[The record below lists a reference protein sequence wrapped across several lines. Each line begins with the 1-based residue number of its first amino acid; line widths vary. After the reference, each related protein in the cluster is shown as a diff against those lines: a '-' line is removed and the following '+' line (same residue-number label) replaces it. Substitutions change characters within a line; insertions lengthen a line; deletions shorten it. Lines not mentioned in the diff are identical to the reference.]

1 MITKFLL
8 FQTPESAQGIFDSFM
23 GGLYLVKG
31 VPLFLQLAILTLYPL
46 AFGLLLVSLKN
57 RDSKKAALAL
67 RFSQLFSLLAFSL
80 SSFLLFTPWDESF
93 INLRH
98 SLNLAE
104 KNLFSFNVLNPSEGT
119 VDFLVFYILGLLGK
133 LGLPLLELLLFQS
146 WLGGICCVFALKF
159 LAEALE
165 IPYAK
170 QSSIFIMTLFP
181 PLLLNSALGFAT
193 TFYAAA
199 ILWAFYFTF
208 FKKRPF
214 MSFAFLGIIPI
225 IRWEGFWIVFLCYL
239 YYAKQLWAYREKI
252 SRIVILGIGALVP
265 TFLLALY
272 RFSHFKSLV
281 PVPVIYKSSL
291 GNPFYFVLGM
301 RNLFLDTISSFS
313 LAFIIG
319 WVLVLFFDSI
329 NQEKKKALYFPTLIL
344 ILATLPYYLSG
355 GDWFPPAWGRYY
367 FPLTLFLVPTTW
379 KLISL
384 CSHEN
389 KKWIT
394 LSLLFSLLVC
404 GAAPTSS
411 LIRLYELLF
420 SGESHGSAL
429 LSLNLKKRTENPL
442 YRPHYLSTLGEHLKK
457 TTLET
462 ETLGTSE
469 LATLSYFSKRET
481 IDFLGLTD
489 PKLAQMALR
498 KTPYFV
504 RKNPKAAELPILIF
518 KRIAPERVLSE
529 HPDFF
534 YLFDFMIEILMN
546 EKNTEGWSSNDYF
559 KALNRWNSKFKGLV
573 DPLYGGTEFLVSLG
587 YTPIIVTYDNDFCAL
602 YFAHSRVLKNHKEK
616 LKTLGFKEI
625 EVDLSRQ

>member
-1 MITKFLL
+1 
-8 FQTPESAQGIFDSFM
+8 M

-31 VPLFLQLAILTLYPL
+31 VPLFLQLAVLTLYPL

-57 RDSKKAALAL
+57 KDSKKAALAL
-67 RFSQLFSLLAFSL
+67 RFSKLFSLLAFSL

-104 KNLFSFNVLNPSEGT
+104 TNLFSFNISNPSEGT

-133 LGLPLLELLLFQS
+133 LGLPLFELLLFQS
-146 WLGGICCVFALKF
+146 WLGGICCVFALKY

-170 QSSIFIMTLFP
+170 QSSIFIATLFP
-181 PLLLNSALGFAT
+181 PLLLNSALGFAA

-208 FKKRPF
+208 FKKSPV
-214 MSFAFLGIIPI
+214 MSFALLGLIPA
-225 IRWEGFWIVFLCYL
+225 IRWEGFWIAFLCYL
-239 YYAKQLWAYREKI
+239 YYAKELWTRREQT
-252 SRIVILGIGALVP
+252 SRIVILGIGASIPGL
-265 TFLLALY
+265 LLAFY
-272 RFSHFKSLV
+272 RLKHFKSLV

-291 GNPFYFVLGM
+291 GNPFYLVLGI
-301 RNLFLDTISSFS
+301 RNLFLDTLSSFS
-313 LAFIIG
+313 LAFFIAY
-319 WVLVLFFDSI
+319 VLVLLFDSE
-329 NQEKKKALYFPTLIL
+329 NRDKKKLLYYPLLIL

-355 GDWFPPAWGRYY
+355 GDWFPPAWGRYF
-367 FPLTLFLVPTTW
+367 FPLTLFLIPTTC

-394 LSLLFSLLVC
+394 LSLLFSSFIC

-411 LIRLYELLF
+411 LIRFYELLF
-420 SGESHGSAL
+420 SHGSAL

-442 YRPHYLSTLGEHLKK
+442 YRPHYLSALGEHLKK
-457 TTLET
+457 TTLEN

-469 LATLSYFSKRET
+469 LATLSYFSKRKT

-489 PKLAQMALR
+489 LKLAQTPLR
-498 KTPYFV
+498 KTPSFV
-504 RKNPKAAELPILIF
+504 RKNPKAAELPLLIF
-518 KRIAPERVLSE
+518 KRVAPERVLSE
-529 HPDFF
+529 HPDYL

-546 EKNTEGWSSNDYF
+546 EKNTESWSSSDYF
-559 KALNRWNSKFKGLV
+559 KALHRWNSKFKGLV
-573 DPLYGGTEFLVSLG
+573 EPLYGGTEFLISLG
-587 YTPIIVTYDNDFCAL
+587 YNPIIVNYDNDFCAL
-602 YFAHSRVLKNHKEK
+602 YFAHSRVLNNHREK
-616 LKTLGFKEI
+616 LKTLGFKEL
-625 EVDLSRQ
+625 EFDFNNQ